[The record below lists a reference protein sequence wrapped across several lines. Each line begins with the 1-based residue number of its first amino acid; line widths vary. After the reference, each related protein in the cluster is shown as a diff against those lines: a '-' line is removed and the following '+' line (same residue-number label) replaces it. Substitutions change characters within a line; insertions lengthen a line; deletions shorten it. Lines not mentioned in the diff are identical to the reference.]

1 MSRSLVRSTPASRAD
16 RNRNLKAHLKAAG
29 AVTVGTL
36 TRGVPGSLVGE
47 WFLHDQRASTVALI
61 LTFGATL
68 LVVVLV
74 SGFAARTV
82 LSTALLFLVAGAV
95 TGDGGLNWIDIEPHD
110 PVVVTLADLAL
121 FSVLY
126 TDGMRAALPELKATG
141 RTAGRALGLGMPLTF
156 VGIALLTKACTPL
169 NWTASFLVG
178 AILSPTDPVFAS
190 AIIGRSD
197 VPVRLRRLLNVE
209 SGLNDGLALPVVVVL
224 IAVASHGQ
232 THIWTVVG
240 ELAGGI
246 ALGIAMP
253 LVAYLLT
260 RLPGAG
266 SEARLAPL
274 GAFSVAVILYA
285 TCHLTHANAYLG
297 AFAAGSTLATIAPT
311 AHQAFEE
318 FGDLIAELLK
328 LAALLVFGA
337 LLTPELLHRVPIG
350 AWAVAVL
357 ALVLVRP
364 TALVISLWRAKLSRR
379 EVAAVAWFGPKGF
392 ASVVYGLLALDA
404 GIDVSQPVFD
414 LVAVCIALSI
424 AVHSSTDVPVARMF
438 DVPEALNAPDAPEP
452 TRLE

>member
-1 MSRSLVRSTPASRAD
+1 M
-16 RNRNLKAHLKAAG
+16 
-29 AVTVGTL
+29 
-36 TRGVPGSLVGE
+36 
-47 WFLHDQRASTVALI
+47 ALI
-61 LTFGATL
+61 LTFGVTL
-68 LVVVLV
+68 FVVVLV

-95 TGDGGLNWIDIEPHD
+95 TGNGGLNWIDVQPND
-110 PVVVTLADLAL
+110 PVVANLADLAL

-156 VGIALLTKACTPL
+156 LGIALLTKAFTPL
-169 NWTASFLVG
+169 DWTASFLVG

-190 AIIGRSD
+190 AIIGRTD

-224 IAVASHGQ
+224 IAVASRGE

-240 ELAGGI
+240 ELAAGI
-246 ALGIAMP
+246 AIGVAMP
-253 LVAYLLT
+253 LVANTLA

-285 TCHLTHANAYLG
+285 TCHLTHANAYLA

-311 AHQAFEE
+311 AHEAFEE

-337 LLTPELLHRVPIG
+337 LLTPQLLHRLPVG
-350 AWAVAVL
+350 AWAVAIL

-364 TALVISLWRAKLSRR
+364 AALVLSLWRAKLSRR
-379 EVAAVAWFGPKGF
+379 EIAAVAWFGPKGF

-404 GIDVSQPVFD
+404 GLDVSQPVFD

-438 DVPEALNAPDAPEP
+438 DVPEALNAPDEPDAPQGS
-452 TRLE
+452 RLE